1 MLENSFQVI
10 DIYWFT
16 TCHCGNCSTL
26 YGTALNITKRS
37 SSPVFIIFLLS
48 LLATPYLPQDHIHQC
63 SKFPVTCPNNCSCL
77 VPRERVRIITII
89 LTVSLQLNFFRLWTY
104 PQKKERKLFS
114 WLKDRFSMCLSQIR
128 FKNSWKS
135 EIFFP
140 EHKCLSIRGNH
151 LDCFLC

>member
-48 LLATPYLPQDHIHQC
+48 LLAKPYLPQDHIHQC

-77 VPRERVRIITII
+77 VPRERVRIIAII
-89 LTVSLQLNFFRLWTY
+89 LTVSLELNFFRLLTY
-104 PQKKERKLFS
+104 PQKKEHKLFS
-114 WLKDRFSMCLSQIR
+114 WLKDRFAMCVCRRSVLRTVGNEQFSFPSTNASQLGVTI
-128 FKNSWKS
+128 
-135 EIFFP
+135 
-140 EHKCLSIRGNH
+140 
-151 LDCFLC
+151 